1 MNEQEVKNWY
11 NSAKALAASKEKL
24 DDAAND
30 CYYSRNFET
39 VYYGFTHQ
47 TPSSEEVQVA
57 LNLLQRRLRSIKR
70 DLKTDLG
77 TFISTSAIAMKPENY
92 QDFRKQ
98 LIAKGWMPVD
108 PEVERRRLDE
118 ERKRLEKE
126 KAEQLRRENEQRE
139 RIRREHEEQLR
150 REAER
155 QERERWRRKRKRR
168 QIRNIVLGVFLI
180 SFIVIGVLY
189 GIPHYKYYIIEY
201 NALIKSSM
209 AYENECKYDDAINA
223 LEQAREKK
231 KGKPQYDRLST
242 RIQEITKKKEDKKIE
257 LRNDIASIWKAYYIG
272 SNLNAKSLRYIEKS
286 EMVPVIQSL
295 ENKITL
301 LNEISGD
308 TKEFNSNMNKLKRL
322 KKYYKI

>member
-11 NSAKALAASKEKL
+11 NAAKTLAASKEKL

-30 CYYSRNFET
+30 IYYSRNFET
-39 VYYGFTHQ
+39 VYFGFTHQ
-47 TPSSEEVQVA
+47 TPSPDEVQEA
-57 LNLLQRRLRSIKR
+57 LNLLQKRLRSIKR

-77 TFISTSAIAMKPENY
+77 TFISTSAIAMKSENY

-108 PEVERRRLDE
+108 PEVERRRQEE
-118 ERKRLEKE
+118 ERKRFEREKE
-126 KAEQLRRENEQRE
+126 EQIKRENEQRE
-139 RIRREHEEQLR
+139 RIRREQEEQRR
-150 REAER
+150 REAEK

-168 QIRNIVLGVFLI
+168 LIRNIVFGVFLI
-180 SFIVIGVLY
+180 SSTIIGVLY

-201 NALIKSSM
+201 NAFIKSAL
-209 AYENECKYDDAINA
+209 AYEAECKYDDAINA
-223 LEQAREKK
+223 LEQARDKK
-231 KGKPQYDRLST
+231 KGRPQYDRLNT
-242 RIQEITKKKEDKKIE
+242 RIQDIIKKKDEKKVE

-272 SNLNAKSLRYIEKS
+272 NNLNVKSLRYIEKS
-286 EMVPVIQSL
+286 EMIPVIQSL
-295 ENKITL
+295 DNKITL
-301 LNEISGD
+301 LNELTGD